1 MITESNWMKL
11 VSLIAGI
18 ALMVG
23 ISIEVLT
30 GDHRT
35 YSEWYLWLQFIV
47 CVVFIIDFLGEI
59 SSRRKSK
66 RHYFI
71 NVLFLLI
78 SIPYLNILHWS
89 GVAMGH
95 DLAGAVMALTLI
107 RAFVAMVVVVKWM
120 IESRVSRIFGAY
132 IFTVVC
138 FTYLAALMFYDYE
151 VLVNDKLHGFGNA
164 LWWAWMNVTT
174 VGAEIFPVTA
184 IGKVFCIMLPSLGM
198 MFFPIFT
205 TYVLQEYTHKKRGRS
220 VDRSLFLVLPRGGRS
235 ACRGLFFCPL
245 PEKVAD
251 FAQEQLLFGRCGFG
265 SRNGVSFLYQFV
277 HQLDHQ
283 EDAQGQDREVDA
295 LLDEGAVV
303 PVDRV
308 GRRFG
313 NDSAAASDHLAN
325 ALHGSGGYVADFR
338 DVDAQVREV
347 GVAEQGA
354 DRGIR
359 MSLTSDDTILPNA
372 PPMMTPTAMSI
383 TLPLRAN
390 SLNSL
395 KNAMIRTLF

>member
-47 CVVFIIDFLGEI
+47 CVVFIIDFLGQI

-78 SIPYLNILHWS
+78 SIPYLNILHWC
-89 GVAMGH
+89 GVTMGH

-174 VGAEIFPVTA
+174 VGAAIFPVTA
-184 IGKVFCIMLPSLGM
+184 VGKVLAVLLPGLGM

-205 TYVLQEYTHKKRGRS
+205 IYVTDIYTAKSADKK
-220 VDRSLFLVLPRGGRS
+220 
-235 ACRGLFFCPL
+235 
-245 PEKVAD
+245 K
-251 FAQEQLLFGRCGFG
+251 
-265 SRNGVSFLYQFV
+265 
-277 HQLDHQ
+277 
-283 EDAQGQDREVDA
+283 
-295 LLDEGAVV
+295 
-303 PVDRV
+303 
-308 GRRFG
+308 
-313 NDSAAASDHLAN
+313 
-325 ALHGSGGYVADFR
+325 
-338 DVDAQVREV
+338 
-347 GVAEQGA
+347 
-354 DRGIR
+354 
-359 MSLTSDDTILPNA
+359 
-372 PPMMTPTAMSI
+372 
-383 TLPLRAN
+383 
-390 SLNSL
+390 
-395 KNAMIRTLF
+395 